1 MPLFSSRYSLLLLL
15 PLIAFS
21 ILVSIY
27 FYRNF
32 FSASKLK
39 KYFLIAIKSLGIF
52 FLLNLLIEP
61 AFSFLGISK
70 DGMMDIIFVDNSRSV
85 QTDSE
90 SVKNFFSLVNKNN
103 FKIFT
108 FGNSSNGFSNTEELP
123 NLKFNDF
130 ETDISSA
137 LNLFQQN
144 YASDN
149 LRGITI
155 LSDGNFNKN
164 SNPVYKLKEFGCP
177 VFTVGVG
184 DTTEKKDV
192 CILDVINN
200 PKAFIGINTKIK
212 ILIKSF
218 GYDGQSSQVDL
229 QRDGNTIHSETITLR
244 NGIQES
250 EFNLSEQQ
258 RGVVHYKISVKPL
271 DAEVTLKN
279 NYHHTAIEF
288 IDNKVKLLFLSGGPS
303 YDNALITEIL
313 KRIKNFETT
322 TRTSKNGNEF
332 YEGSLDTR
340 TLGTYSVIFM
350 LNFPLQSLNTELFSS
365 ISQQIIENKIPLIF
379 FAGKNTD
386 YQKLSSLE
394 QALPFSISHSNS
406 SEDLVNLRYVSGNEM
421 FKDISSKLQSSTQ
434 IFKNVTGINQK
445 PGAVSVFIDSKNSE
459 PVFIKREGE
468 QKSSAFMCY
477 GLWRLKLNKD
487 NNIEKILEQFLV
499 ETISTTLKKDE
510 DKNFVLYPS
519 KFIFDYTEN
528 PILFAEVYGE
538 NKTFLTNAKVKANII
553 NQLKSFSQIYELK
566 LTENK
571 YSSALQTLSA
581 DKYLADAEAELP
593 SRNFEK
599 ASTGFLIDTL
609 TTEFKE
615 TKSDFSV
622 LKSISSSTDGSF
634 FSLNENEKFLEAKL
648 KHETKRRQSTL
659 NKINF
664 NLWQNKFILMLIIFL
679 FAVEWVLRK
688 RNNLP

>member
-1 MPLFSSRYSLLLLL
+1 
-15 PLIAFS
+15 
-21 ILVSIY
+21 
-27 FYRNF
+27 
-32 FSASKLK
+32 
-39 KYFLIAIKSLGIF
+39 
-52 FLLNLLIEP
+52 
-61 AFSFLGISK
+61 
-70 DGMMDIIFVDNSRSV
+70 MMDIIFVDNSRSI
-85 QTDSE
+85 QPDSDA
-90 SVKNFFSLVNKNN
+90 VKNFLSSTGKNN

-108 FGNSSNGFSNTEELP
+108 FGNSSNGFSNTDELS
-123 NLKFNDF
+123 NMKFNDF

-149 LRGITI
+149 LRSITI

-184 DTTEKKDV
+184 DTSNKKDV

-200 PKAFIGINTKIK
+200 PKAFININTKIK

-229 QRDGNTIHSETITLR
+229 QRDGNTIQSETITLR
-244 NGIQES
+244 NGIQEA

-258 RGVVHYKISVKPL
+258 TGVVHYKISVKSL
-271 DAEVTLKN
+271 EGEAILKN

-288 IDNKVKLLFLSGGPS
+288 IDNKVKLLFLPGGPS
-303 YDNALITEIL
+303 YDNALLTEIL
-313 KRIKNFETT
+313 KRIKNFEIT
-322 TRTSKNGNEF
+322 TRTSKNGSEF

-340 TLGTYSVIFM
+340 TLSTYSVIFM
-350 LNFPLQSLNTELFSS
+350 LNFPLQSFNTELFSS

-394 QALPFSISHSNS
+394 QAIPFSISGTNS
-406 SEDLVNLRYVSGNEM
+406 SEETINLRYVSGNEM

-434 IFKNVTGINQK
+434 IFKNIVGINQK

-459 PVFIKREGE
+459 PVFIKRDGE

-487 NNIEKILEQFLV
+487 NNIEKTLEQFLV

-519 KFIFDYTEN
+519 KFIFDYTES
-528 PILFAEVYGE
+528 PVLSAEVYGE

-553 NQLKSFSQIYELK
+553 NQPKSFSQTYVLK
-566 LTENK
+566 LNENK
-571 YSSALQTLSA
+571 YSATLQTLST
-581 DKYLADAEAELP
+581 DKYLTYAEAELP
-593 SRNFEK
+593 SQNFEK

-622 LKSISSSTDGSF
+622 LKSISNSTNGSF
-634 FSLNENEKFLEAKL
+634 FSLNENEKLLETISKL
-648 KHETKRRQSTL
+648 DTKTKHSSMS
-659 NKINF
+659 KINF
-664 NLWQNKFILMLIIFL
+664 NMWQNKFMLMLIIFL
-679 FAVEWVLRK
+679 FTVEWVLRK